1 MKTLCAVF
9 LTLVLSGCATTSL
22 VREQPSVVKAQSV
35 SPQPEVLRNL
45 HRPMIYQFILS
56 EGGELTE
63 VYRDE
68 NSTVYGPP
76 TDSAYGFAR
85 PPVITSA
92 RVNPRYQAD

>member
-22 VREQPSVVKAQSV
+22 MREQPRVAKVQNEQS
-35 SPQPEVLRNL
+35 PPKPLRNYQ
-45 HRPMIYQFILS
+45 RPMIYQFILS

-63 VYRDE
+63 VYRDDD
-68 NSTVYGPP
+68 NAVFGPP
-76 TDSAYGFAR
+76 SENVYGFAK

-92 RVNPRYQAD
+92 RLNPRYQAD